1 MSFIASFVYTFGRP
15 DSVFIN
21 LSLAF
26 EFRNL
31 LSLNGKDFLIS
42 IICKR
47 TWRSKE
53 ILIDIVSI
61 DKADQQLSA
70 WHFFSV
76 SLIKKNKFN
85 YLTN

>member
-42 IICKR
+42 
-47 TWRSKE
+47 
-53 ILIDIVSI
+53 
-61 DKADQQLSA
+61 
-70 WHFFSV
+70 H
-76 SLIKKNKFN
+76 
-85 YLTN
+85 YL